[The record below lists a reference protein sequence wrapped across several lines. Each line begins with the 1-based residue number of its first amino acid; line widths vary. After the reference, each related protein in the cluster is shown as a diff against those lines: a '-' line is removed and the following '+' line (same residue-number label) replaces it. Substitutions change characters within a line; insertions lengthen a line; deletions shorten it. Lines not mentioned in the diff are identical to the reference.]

1 MESKQKNGQRNGGR
15 GPTRSSAKLR
25 LRVPGNLPNRRA
37 RSRSGVASAVVASA
51 LAAMSGEVMA
61 QESSLHHC
69 KPGEWPTVE
78 HAEGAAAAW
87 DRVRDDW
94 LAAVMRKYEESM
106 AAINAGRRPD
116 QRELEDG
123 GVVRLVQARKEE
135 AELVVVYL
143 QRGSVGLAAEIE
155 VRQAAE
161 RERVREIQEATRG
174 LGLGD
179 PGRGWVIPPAAV
191 IEVAAQVCVGS
202 AAGESS
208 SMQSERPHLRARS
221 AMAK

>member
-51 LAAMSGEVMA
+51 VVASALAAMSGEVMA

-69 KPGEWPTVE
+69 KPGEWATVE

-174 LGLGD
+174 S
-179 PGRGWVIPPAAV
+179 
-191 IEVAAQVCVGS
+191 GS
-202 AAGESS
+202 ATQGGVG
-208 SMQSERPHLRARS
+208 
-221 AMAK
+221 